1 MLVAH
6 TFPPWS
12 SRIFL
17 HNRKANS
24 AAAPRAV
31 AGRIGAIKA
40 IENLRQILR
49 RNSLSVILNLHLHKI
64 SDIAQTDVDD
74 LMALVPIFDG
84 IAYNIIDD
92 TLDLLRIRNDDRVV
106 LEVY

>member
-1 MLVAH
+1 MVPTPSLLVAH
-6 TFPPWS
+6 TFRRGLREFS
-12 SRIFL
+12 SQSKGQFR
-17 HNRKANS
+17 

-74 LMALVPIFDG
+74 LMALVHIFDG
-84 IAYNIIDD
+84 IAYNVIDD
-92 TLDLLRIRNDDRVV
+92 TLDLLRIPR
-106 LEVY
+106 